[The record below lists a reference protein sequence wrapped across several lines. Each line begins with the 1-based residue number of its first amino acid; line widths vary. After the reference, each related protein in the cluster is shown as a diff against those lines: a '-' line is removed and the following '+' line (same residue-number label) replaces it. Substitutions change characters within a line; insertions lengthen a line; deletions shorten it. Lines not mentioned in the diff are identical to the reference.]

1 MLASKKTK
9 SAKCSVLLLL
19 LLLRNETSAGIKFS
33 RGRLNAA
40 WLVTVMLS
48 AFFYFCSM
56 VCAGCC
62 LFEKPALKSVIRAL
76 IADLA
81 DWTIARCTLTENKA
95 NIFSSARSQ
104 SAYNGCRFYRKQH
117 ATFRAVAMIKS
128 INVCCCCCC

>member
-1 MLASKKTK
+1 LQVKKTK

-19 LLLRNETSAGIKFS
+19 LLLGNETSAGIKFS
-33 RGRLNAA
+33 CGRLNAA

-95 NIFSSARSQ
+95 NIFFISKEPISIQWLPLLSQTARHFSCCC
-104 SAYNGCRFYRKQH
+104 YDYKYKR
-117 ATFRAVAMIKS
+117 
-128 INVCCCCCC
+128 VCCCCC